1 MRQPITLQRLPQ
13 GDTFEQIVSSVEG
26 IIDYDGIMYAGCL
39 CKLYLLY
46 GSVQA
51 LADGF
56 LGFRSASR
64 ETLME
69 NRKARRCDEKVGGF
83 YRRPLDKT
91 YSLILLVN
99 IREKRVQEVVKKIKI
114 PAPVRRCQ
122 GWDVVRYSECRPR
135 LYGWS
140 HSDYRRIAR
149 ARQTHFLLSI
159 SRIRA
164 ARRSGS
170 PFRELHVDEVYGW
183 CLRR

>member
-1 MRQPITLQRLPQ
+1 MFEWNGIRGTELSNISRNKKHRPYKANSGEVVLRQPITLQRLPQ

-51 LADGF
+51 LADG
-56 LGFRSASR
+56 LLSFRSASR

-69 NRKARRCDEKVGGF
+69 NRKARRCDEKIGGF

-99 IREKRVQEVVKKIKI
+99 ILKKKLVQEVVKKNI
-114 PAPVRRCQ
+114 
-122 GWDVVRYSECRPR
+122 
-135 LYGWS
+135 
-140 HSDYRRIAR
+140 
-149 ARQTHFLLSI
+149 I
-159 SRIRA
+159 SRTCASMSRMG
-164 ARRSGS
+164 RR
-170 PFRELHVDEVYGW
+170 PVL
-183 CLRR
+183 